1 MTKNSTASVGLG
13 LRGALCALVVTD
25 SLARVSL
32 SAVLAAAR
40 EPGWSAGLV
49 CSESPAAAP
58 LADCPMT
65 SSSVINGLCK

>member
-25 SLARVSL
+25 SQALARVSL
-32 SAVLAAAR
+32 KAVLAAAR

-49 CSESPAAAP
+49 SSES
-58 LADCPMT
+58 
-65 SSSVINGLCK
+65 